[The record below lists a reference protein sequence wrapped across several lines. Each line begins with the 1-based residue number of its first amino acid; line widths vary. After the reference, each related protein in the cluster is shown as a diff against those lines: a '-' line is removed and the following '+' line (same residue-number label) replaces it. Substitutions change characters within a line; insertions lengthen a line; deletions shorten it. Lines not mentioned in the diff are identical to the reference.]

1 MAEQFLRRAIGGMA
15 NRRETRARLSAAG
28 ALAMDISGLQY

>member
-1 MAEQFLRRAIGGMA
+1 MAEQFLRRAIGG
-15 NRRETRARLSAAG
+15 RERRARLSAAG